1 MLDRTLDEC
10 LREKSTTYFAK
21 FTALCW
27 RMWLT
32 HTYGSSGVS
41 FLSCEAELNI
51 DVYLIEKDKG
61 VGN

>member
-1 MLDRTLDEC
+1 MFTG
-10 LREKSTTYFAK
+10 EKHNYFAG

>member
-1 MLDRTLDEC
+1 MNG
-10 LREKSTTYFAK
+10 
-21 FTALCW
+21 